1 MPRKRSTPYVSSGV
15 NFDPD
20 VLEYVDRLAE
30 EDERT
35 RSQIINRI
43 IKEHARTKGHSLAN
57 RPTHEPVTLTR

>member
-1 MPRKRSTPYVSSGV
+1 MPRKRSTPYISSGV

-20 VLEYVDRLAE
+20 VLEYVDQLAE

-43 IKEHARTKGHSLAN
+43 IKEHARVKGHTL
-57 RPTHEPVTLTR
+57 PTRATRDSVAA

>member
-43 IKEHARTKGHSLAN
+43 IKEHARTKGHALASQAKQDSITAA
-57 RPTHEPVTLTR
+57 R

>member
-43 IKEHARTKGHSLAN
+43 IKEHARIKGHALPSRA
-57 RPTHEPVTLTR
+57 TRETAAA

>member
-35 RSQIINRI
+35 RSQTINRI
-43 IKEHARTKGHSLAN
+43 IKEHARIKGHALAA
-57 RPTHEPVTLTR
+57 RSKQEPVSAAR